1 MKNRK
6 YAVILLTIVMTLV
19 FAACGSSTSSSNAAQ
34 NADSNAAADAGAA
47 SEYKTFADIFALG
60 SGDYLQSIS
69 EDKIVYVVTVDGVS
83 TRYEGVG
90 TEEIYK
96 AVDAIPFD
104 DEDRDAKIQE
114 IVGQVEITRAD
125 VLPAAPSEEEVES
138 LVGKTGQEL
147 MDAGYA
153 FTAVSVYDEET
164 TVTAVKDYGSYMF
177 SFGGAV
183 DEDSTAWMDEV
194 AKLTSTSAY
203 YAGIDYSAISEF
215 KY

>member
-1 MKNRK
+1 MKK
-6 YAVILLTIVMTLV
+6 YTAILLAIVMIMAL
-19 FAACGSSTSSSNAAQ
+19 AACGSGTGSSTAAQ
-34 NADSNAAADAGAA
+34 NTDSNTVSEEGGA
-47 SEYKTFADIFALG
+47 SEYKTFSELFALE
-60 SGDYLQSIS
+60 SDDILQSKG

-104 DEDRDAKIQE
+104 DKNRDAKIQE
-114 IVGQVEITRAD
+114 IVGPVEITRAD
-125 VLPAAPSEEEVES
+125 VLPAAPSDEEVGS

-147 MDAGYA
+147 MDAGYVFA
-153 FTAVSVYDEET
+153 AVSVNGEET

-177 SFGGAV
+177 DFDGAV
-183 DEDSTAWMDEV
+183 DEESAAWMDEV

-203 YAGIDYSAISEF
+203 YAGIDYSAISDF
-215 KY
+215 TY